1 MMKPKAPTEQDSG
14 MLEYIEDI
22 IGTNR
27 FIKPIQHF
35 NAKAEEKNELRLEKV
50 NISVDQEEMINTK
63 FHVIMCCGQSYVTKT
78 CKKTCKHGS

>member
-1 MMKPKAPTEQDSG
+1 MMKAKAPTEQDTG

-35 NAKAEEKNELRLEKV
+35 NSKVEKMNELRLEKV
-50 NISVDQEEMINTK
+50 NIVSTQIK
-63 FHVIMCCGQSYVTKT
+63 
-78 CKKTCKHGS
+78 